1 MRKIAIV
8 GPESTGKTVLTEQ
21 LAHYFHEPWVREY
34 AREYLDGKNPPYQ
47 LSDLVAIAEGQLH
60 EEQRAVLAA
69 EDFLFCDTNLLVIR
83 IWAKDKFGVIPTE
96 IEQKWVPEDYFLHL
110 LLYPDLDWEPD
121 PLREDQNR
129 RIELFHF
136 YEEELEK
143 AGVSYAIIKGVGEE
157 RFARAL
163 WTLDI

>member
-21 LAHYFHEPWVREY
+21 LAHHFHEPWVREY
-34 AREYLDGKNPPYQ
+34 AREYLEEKQPPYQ
-47 LSDLVAIAEGQLH
+47 LSDLIAITDGQL
-60 EEQRAVLAA
+60 EQEKRAEQAA
-69 EDFLFCDTNLLVIR
+69 EKFLFCDTNLLVIR
-83 IWAKDKFGVIPTE
+83 IWAQDKFGVIPQE

-110 LLYPDLDWEPD
+110 LLYPDLKWEAD

-129 RIELFHF
+129 RLQLFQM
-136 YEEELEK
+136 YESELEK
-143 AGVSYAIIKGVGEE
+143 AGVSYAIVKGVGDQ
-157 RFARAL
+157 RLNQAL